1 MIGVGTSLG
10 EAHTLV
16 EAGSPERLEGQILGA
31 DRRPHTPAAPRP
43 RPVLPPI
50 RGEHSLGTLKDAAHA
65 RATSSA
71 TADRASTL
79 LRLRPPGTWALQ
91 ATYCDRA
98 FKLLAGLHPFFTGLT
113 TFPLPSPHHH
123 SPRALALP
131 ASFSSGSTLHPFL
144 SLPFLCLPRS
154 LPPSLI
160 LCFSNGWNDP
170 LLSLSSTLR
179 AFYSRVEA

>member
-1 MIGVGTSLG
+1 MARGGIGERGVMIGVGTSLG

-31 DRRPHTPAAPRP
+31 DRGPHTPAAAPRP

-79 LRLRPPGTWALQ
+79 LRLRPPGT
-91 ATYCDRA
+91 
-98 FKLLAGLHPFFTGLT
+98 
-113 TFPLPSPHHH
+113 
-123 SPRALALP
+123 
-131 ASFSSGSTLHPFL
+131 
-144 SLPFLCLPRS
+144 
-154 LPPSLI
+154 
-160 LCFSNGWNDP
+160 
-170 LLSLSSTLR
+170 
-179 AFYSRVEA
+179 